1 MFLAYS
7 AQLTQFLFSSS
18 FGMSCPY
25 SDFVFTECLATK
37 NLFHTHASE
46 MYEFL
51 CQNNSYKELIFKYT
65 KFRIQ
70 RIW

>member
-1 MFLAYS
+1 
-7 AQLTQFLFSSS
+7 
-18 FGMSCPY
+18 MSCPY